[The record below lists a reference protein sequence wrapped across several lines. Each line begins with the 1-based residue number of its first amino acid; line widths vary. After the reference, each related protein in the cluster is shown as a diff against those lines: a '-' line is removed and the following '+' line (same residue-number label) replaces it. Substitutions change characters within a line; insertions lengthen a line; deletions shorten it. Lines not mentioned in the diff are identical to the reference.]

1 MRQIV
6 LDTETTG
13 LDPAQ
18 GHRIIEIGAVEII
31 DRRCTGNNFHVYL
44 NPERPCDPEAVRVH
58 GLTDDFLA
66 DKPLF
71 AEQVEA
77 FLAYLGN
84 AELIIHNAPFD
95 LGFLKAELQRL
106 ERPSLQNPVY
116 DSLIEARRRFPGQK
130 NDLNTL
136 CRRFFVDNSQRSL
149 HGALLDCELLA
160 EVYLA
165 MTGGQVDIGLQENS
179 PTSVAEQRSAPR
191 PTLRPQGKLRVITAS
206 AEEEAAHAAY
216 LAEMGNAL
224 WPQ

>member
-18 GHRIIEIGAVEII
+18 GHRIIEIGAVEIV

-66 DKPLF
+66 DKALF

-77 FLAYLGN
+77 FLAYLGD

-106 ERPSLQNPVY
+106 GRPALQNAVY
-116 DSLIEARRRFPGQK
+116 DSLVEARRRFPGQK

-136 CRRFFVDNSQRSL
+136 CRRFSVDNSQRSL

-165 MTGGQVDIGLQENS
+165 MTGGQVDIGLQES
-179 PTSVAEQRSAPR
+179 GPAQVAKPSDARHSIR
-191 PTLRPQGKLRVITAS
+191 PAGNLRVITAS
-206 AEEEAAHAAY
+206 VEEEAAHAAY
-216 LAEMGNAL
+216 LAGMGDAL
-224 WPQ
+224 WPH